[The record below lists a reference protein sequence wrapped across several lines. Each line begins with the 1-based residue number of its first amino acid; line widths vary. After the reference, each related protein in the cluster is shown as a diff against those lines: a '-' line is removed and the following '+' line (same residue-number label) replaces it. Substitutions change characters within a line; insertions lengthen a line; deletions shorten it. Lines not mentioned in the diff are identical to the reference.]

1 LNIMGSMTEWRQTLL
16 FVLAAA
22 FVVSL
27 GALAMSSSTVELV
40 LVVITTVLLGI
51 SLVMELRDRR
61 RSRRRSD

>member
-1 LNIMGSMTEWRQTLL
+1 MGSMTEWRQTLL